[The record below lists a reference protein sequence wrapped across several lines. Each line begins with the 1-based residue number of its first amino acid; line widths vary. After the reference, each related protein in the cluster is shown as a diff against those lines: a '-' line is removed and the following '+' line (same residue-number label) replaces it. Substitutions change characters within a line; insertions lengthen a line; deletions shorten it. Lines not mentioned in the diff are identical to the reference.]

1 MASIVRKK
9 RDGGKRCVAGGPNDE
24 SCGNS
29 QHMPGGSIHHFPHHE
44 KEPSRYMQW
53 VRFVCRHKPR
63 WAPGN
68 KQAILCGIHFEES
81 VFEQH
86 LNEIPKHLTHQFK
99 DRQTREKAISGHIKR
114 KKTTTYFFASGT
126 VIVI

>member
-1 MASIVRKK
+1 MKK
-9 RDGGKRCVAGGPNDE
+9 CEGGKRCVAGGPNGE

-29 QHMPGGSIHHFPHHE
+29 QYTPGGSIHHFPHQA

-53 VRFVCRHKPR
+53 VCFVCRHRPK

-81 VFEQH
+81 CFTVNRSIAKS
-86 LNEIPKHLTHQFK
+86 LGMKVVLKPDAVPTIDAANELKEKSKHPG
-99 DRQTREKAISGHIKR
+99 REHR
-114 KKTTTYFFASGT
+114 K
-126 VIVI
+126 VR